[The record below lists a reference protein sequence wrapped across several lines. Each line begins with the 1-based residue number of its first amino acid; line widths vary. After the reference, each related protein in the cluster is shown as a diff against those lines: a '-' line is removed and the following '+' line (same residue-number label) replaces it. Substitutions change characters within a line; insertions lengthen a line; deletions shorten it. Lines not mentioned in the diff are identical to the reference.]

1 MSEQQCSFRS
11 VVEACG
17 EGDDLAAPKCNQV
30 EMKG

>member
-1 MSEQQCSFRS
+1 MSEQQRSFRRA
-11 VVEACG
+11 VEAYG